1 MRSCLRFTPLLK
13 MKKRQLLKVAQ
24 SIIQS
29 PLDTYKDERYTTYTG
44 LYRKR
49 PMCVCVNN
57 YSTIIAISYNRVLYK
72 PCQADRRTAPLMK
85 RFYFEHNCV
94 CQVQLYS
101 EASYLFRDSIGV
113 IKTYPEAQI
122 ADYSDV
128 IPIPYT
134 V

>member
-1 MRSCLRFTPLLK
+1 
-13 MKKRQLLKVAQ
+13 MKKQQLLKVAQ
-24 SIIQS
+24 SIIRS
-29 PLDTYKDERYTTYTG
+29 PLESYKGERYTTYTG

-72 PCQADRRTAPLMK
+72 PNQADRRTAQIMK

-101 EASYLFRDSIGV
+101 AASYLFRDNIGV
-113 IKTYPEAQI
+113 VNSYPETQI
-122 ADYSDV
+122 EDYSDV

>member
-1 MRSCLRFTPLLK
+1 
-13 MKKRQLLKVAQ
+13 MKKRQLLKIAQ
-24 SIIQS
+24 YIVKS
-29 PLDTYKDERYTTYTG
+29 PLETYKDERYTTFTG
-44 LYRKR
+44 IYRKR

-72 PCQADRRTAPLMK
+72 PCQADRRTASLMK
-85 RFYFEHNCV
+85 RFYYEHNCV

-101 EASYLFRDSIGV
+101 EASYLFRDYIGV
-113 IKTYPEAQI
+113 VRSYPETQI
-122 ADYSDV
+122 DDYSDV